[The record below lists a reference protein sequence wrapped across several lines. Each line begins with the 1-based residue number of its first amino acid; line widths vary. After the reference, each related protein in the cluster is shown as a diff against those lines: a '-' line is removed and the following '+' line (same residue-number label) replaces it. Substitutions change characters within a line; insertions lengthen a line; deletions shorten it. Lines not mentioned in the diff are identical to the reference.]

1 MKFLRLLL
9 NCLVLA
15 LALVAVLVALAF
27 APAVQTWVAQ
37 AMLARQPALQGS
49 LGSLSARFG
58 RLDVSELQLKT
69 DGAVLT
75 MPSLEAELPLTTAL
89 WDRKLPLRRVVAK
102 GWTLDLRQISP
113 PNGAAEPAGSTP
125 VAEGG
130 PAAPA
135 PVEAVSAQD
144 VARIFRGTLSRLAL
158 PCDVSLDG
166 ADLEGDV
173 VVAAPVGSAPARL
186 HVIIKGGGMAAGR
199 DGDFAVDASTEVL
212 DSELSVVTIAGHGHL
227 IVAMKSPR
235 TFSRV
240 EVKGDVSAEGGLF
253 PNGLTFFADAA
264 AVVGAPRPSTRS
276 SNSDCVDSR

>member
-102 GWTLDLRQISP
+102 GWTL
-113 PNGAAEPAGSTP
+113 
-125 VAEGG
+125 
-130 PAAPA
+130 
-135 PVEAVSAQD
+135 
-144 VARIFRGTLSRLAL
+144 
-158 PCDVSLDG
+158 
-166 ADLEGDV
+166 
-173 VVAAPVGSAPARL
+173 
-186 HVIIKGGGMAAGR
+186 
-199 DGDFAVDASTEVL
+199 
-212 DSELSVVTIAGHGHL
+212 
-227 IVAMKSPR
+227 
-235 TFSRV
+235 
-240 EVKGDVSAEGGLF
+240 
-253 PNGLTFFADAA
+253 
-264 AVVGAPRPSTRS
+264 PSW
-276 SNSDCVDSR
+276 

>member
-1 MKFLRLLL
+1 VKFLRLLL

-27 APAVQTWVAQ
+27 APGGANWVAQ

-89 WDRKLPLRRVVAK
+89 WDRKLPLR
-102 GWTLDLRQISP
+102 GWWRKAGRLTCARYLRRTGRQNRLI
-113 PNGAAEPAGSTP
+113 NACCRR
-125 VAEGG
+125 G

-173 VVAAPVGSAPARL
+173 VVAAPVGSAPARV
-186 HVIIKGGGMAAGR
+186 HVIIKVAGWLR
-199 DGDFAVDASTEVL
+199 DAMETSRSTHRL
-212 DSELSVVTIAGHGHL
+212 
-227 IVAMKSPR
+227 
-235 TFSRV
+235 
-240 EVKGDVSAEGGLF
+240 
-253 PNGLTFFADAA
+253 
-264 AVVGAPRPSTRS
+264 RS
-276 SNSDCVDSR
+276 WIRSFRW